1 MTAGATIASRSRAAG
16 PGARRRKPGL
26 ARRED
31 PAIRRQDL
39 LQVTLSCLARLGP
52 RGTTGREICRQAGV
66 SHGLL
71 RHYFENPHNLLLE
84 TYQQL
89 CNDFLDRFEVELAPA
104 EADPWVALDRFFAL
118 LFSKEWASPDVLGAW
133 MAFWTLVR
141 THDDIRAVSES
152 FNGRLRSLLAVA
164 AGRLPAGNRKLP
176 LDDAVALLSAVMD
189 GLWLDFCLSPK
200 RTSRERAI
208 ALANSAARRFFAS

>member
-1 MTAGATIASRSRAAG
+1 MTAGTTRAASRRRPTKVAAK
-16 PGARRRKPGL
+16 RKPAR

-39 LQVTLSCLARLGP
+39 LAVTLSCLAKFGP

-71 RHYFENPHNLLLE
+71 RHYFDNPDNLLLE

-89 CNDFLDRFEVELAPA
+89 CDNFLDRFETELSPPDT
-104 EADPWVALDRFFAL
+104 DPWVALDHFFGL
-118 LFSKEWASPDVLGAW
+118 QFSEEWASPDVLGAW

-141 THDDIRAVSES
+141 TNEDIRAVSDS
-152 FNGRLRSLLAVA
+152 FNERLRALLAIA
-164 AGRLPAGNRKLP
+164 AARLPKKDRKLP

-189 GLWLDFCLSPK
+189 GLWLDFCLSPT

-208 ALANSAARRFFAS
+208 ELANVAARRFFAA

>member
-1 MTAGATIASRSRAAG
+1 MTARAAMRSQ
-16 PGARRRKPGL
+16 PARSGGGHRKPGR

-39 LQVTLSCLARLGP
+39 LAVTLSCLARLGP

-71 RHYFENPHNLLLE
+71 RHYFENPDNLLLE

-104 EADPWVALDRFFAL
+104 EADPWVTLDRFFTL
-118 LFSKEWASPDVLGAW
+118 LFSEEWASPDVLGAW

-141 THDDIRAVSES
+141 TNDDIRAVSES
-152 FNGRLRSLLAVA
+152 FNERLRALLAVA
-164 AGRLPAGNRKLP
+164 ASRLPADGRKLP
-176 LDDAVALLSAVMD
+176 LKDAVALLSAVMD
-189 GLWLDFCLSPK
+189 GLWLDFCLSPT

-208 ALANSAARRFFAS
+208 ELANSAARRFFAS

>member
-1 MTAGATIASRSRAAG
+1 MTATAKGLSRDL
-16 PGARRRKPGL
+16 PARPPAKLKPL
-26 ARRED
+26 RARRED
-31 PAIRRQDL
+31 PDVRRQDL
-39 LQVTLSCLARLGP
+39 LAVTLSCLARFGP

-71 RHYFENPHNLLLE
+71 RHYFDNPDNLLLE

-89 CNDFLDRFEVELAPA
+89 CDNFLDHFERELAPPD
-104 EADPWVALDRFFAL
+104 ADPWTPLDRFFEL
-118 LFSKEWASPDVLGAW
+118 LFSEEWASADVLGAW

-141 THDDIRAVSES
+141 TNEDIRAVSET
-152 FNGRLRSLLAVA
+152 FNARLRDLLAIVA
-164 AGRLPAGNRKLP
+164 ARLPAKQRTMP

-208 ALANSAARRFFAS
+208 ELANTAARRFLAS